1 MHLRLSALL
10 YAQKRLSSVE
20 FRQPAAVGLDQRIDH
35 LDDRIDVQL
44 ASGVRVEHGGL
55 IDVLL
60 FVRDSGLDGQKMDVD
75 VRHVHGGALHRER
88 AGPARMHAGAVHET
102 RHLHARIFRQI
113 RDQAAGVENVA
124 ADLIGNAG
132 GDGLHDVGGVLTAAG
147 MVKDVR
153 LVQRVALLG
162 PARDLI
168 DAAAGVFVERDVEAL
183 DQLRIAGLDVERI
196 VLRVVLARFG
206 AVIAELVDVIEAH
219 HIAVLFRGIFR
230 LCAALDL
237 GIKVIAEAVAQLQK
251 PCHMVDTGNLLAA
264 QKAWSFSTILC
275 SLYRLICLLIQ

>member
-88 AGPARMHAGAVHET
+88 AGPARMHAGVVHET

-113 RDQAAGVENVA
+113 RDQVAGVENVA

-147 MVKDVR
+147 VVEDVR

-206 AVIAELVDVIEAH
+206 AVIAELVDVIKAH
-219 HIAVLFRGIFR
+219 HIAVAFFAFAR
-230 LCAALDL
+230 
-237 GIKVIAEAVAQLQK
+237 
-251 PCHMVDTGNLLAA
+251 
-264 QKAWSFSTILC
+264 
-275 SLYRLICLLIQ
+275 RLISG